1 MEIIYFD
8 ELDSTQVYLCEKIKN
23 NEINDNVV
31 IVANKQNNGIGSRE
45 NSWQSKEGNLHF
57 SFCVKIDDLPSDL
70 PLASASIYFAFLMKE
85 LLNHLDSKVWLKW
98 PNDFYLDDK
107 KIGGLMSSKIN
118 EFLVVGIGINLI
130 YAPFD
135 AEILD
140 IKIDIKEI
148 ITNYI
153 SYIQKKQSWKDI
165 FSKYMLE
172 FEKSRKFFIHNKGK
186 ILSLEEAL
194 LYKDGSILL
203 DNKRIYSLR

>member
-8 ELDSTQVYLCEKIKN
+8 ELDSTQLYLCNKIRN
-23 NEINDNVV
+23 NEIIDNCAVC
-31 IVANKQNNGIGSRE
+31 AFTQSAGIGSRE
-45 NSWQSKEGNLHF
+45 NSWQSKKGNLHF
-57 SFCVKIDDLPSDL
+57 SFCIKIQDLTQDL

-85 LLNHLDSKVWLKW
+85 LLNDLDSKVWLKW

-118 EFLVVGIGINLI
+118 EFLVVGIGINLA

-140 IKIDIKEI
+140 IKVDIKEI
-148 ITNYI
+148 INNYI
-153 SYIQKKQSWKDI
+153 DYIQKKQSWKDI

-172 FEKSRKFFIHNKGK
+172 FEKSRKFFIHNEGK